1 MATNNNKTIILQ
13 RRSAVSGSRPTE
25 STLLVG
31 EIGLNSYD
39 GKAFLHKSGSV
50 DTIVDIVVAGSD
62 TVGSI
67 NILGTGSFGEASVEF
82 DANIGQDLYVT
93 RDIIGNG
100 DIDIA
105 GAVSASIVSA
115 SLFIGNGAQLTGVT
129 ASMRPDD
136 FDFNSDPFAGTI
148 GYIQGSGSLYKVATT
163 STAVEFRYD
172 DEIRGTFDVT
182 NGFSGSLYG
191 IGDVLAFSGSVA
203 SRLAALESGSDGG
216 EF

>member
-1 MATNNNKTIILQ
+1 MATNNNKTIILH
-13 RRSAVSGSRPTE
+13 RRSQTSGSRPTE
-25 STLLVG
+25 ATLRVG
-31 EIGLNSYD
+31 EIGVNIYD

-67 NILGTGSFGEASVEF
+67 NILGTGSFGELSVTNDINVGSDVF
-82 DANIGQDLYVT
+82 VT
-93 RDIIGNG
+93 GDIVGNG

-115 SLFIGNGAQLTGVT
+115 SVFIGSGAQLTGVT

-148 GYIQGSGSLYKVATT
+148 GYIQGSGSLYKVA
-163 STAVEFRYD
+163 SVDEAIEFRYN
-172 DEIRGTFDVT
+172 DVVIANITNT
-182 NGFSGSLYG
+182 NGFSGSVYG
-191 IGDVLAFSGSVA
+191 IGDVLSFSS
-203 SRLAALESGSDGG
+203 SIYTQFAAGPDAGVWA
-216 EF
+216 